1 VSEKK
6 PHNNSRCLLP
16 FVALSATLSL
26 VGCAPTDLDAT
37 LPRFV
42 FGAVTD
48 RTGSLATPSWQ
59 DAFELAVA
67 DVNAALRQENA
78 QFRMQVNLADSE
90 NLPKVAVQRAQDL
103 VLAAAD
109 DQRAKALITDSSANS
124 IAVNNLQYGAA
135 APGLTGPALNVPI
148 VCIACTSPAINNPN
162 ATGMTAAAD
171 ALRNKGKWLYRTVM
185 SATLQAQVLVSVA
198 LADARPGVVKVGVYA
213 SDDAFG
219 KGFSDAIRNA
229 VIAQRQAAGQPPPI
243 VEQLFHPPTADANT
257 YAWNADMAKLTD
269 DQTVMGVNTVRD
281 QVPDVIMEVTF
292 PQYTA
297 ALMNAYRD
305 LGSTIRF
312 LHTHTFRFVSVLQTL
327 ANLVEGQAGTSHV
340 VLDTGPNGETAAAQS
355 FGERFRQATRVAP
368 SFWDSN
374 SYDAAMSIILAA
386 LAAGGGD
393 ARAVTPEQVRAS
405 LATINNPAGV
415 SVTGSLADLRK
426 AIETLKMGGAINYQ
440 GASGNVDFD
449 ANGNVLNKV
458 AYWTVTQNRFQDQ
471 RVYDCESSPS
481 CPVVFNGI
489 SP

>member
-1 VSEKK
+1 MSPKNPDNISHRRRFLAFGAVLGFAA
-6 PHNNSRCLLP
+6 C
-16 FVALSATLSL
+16 T
-26 VGCAPTDLDAT
+26 PTDPDANLT
-37 LPRFV
+37 RFI

-67 DVNAALRQENA
+67 DINTALKAENA
-78 QFRMQVNLADSE
+78 PFRMQVNLADSE
-90 NLPKVAVQRAQDL
+90 NLPRVAVQRAQEL
-103 VLAAAD
+103 VLTAAE

-124 IAVNNLQYGAA
+124 IAVHNLQYSAA
-135 APGLTGPALNVPI
+135 APGLSGPPLNVPI
-148 VCIACTSPAINNPN
+148 ICIACTSPAINNPN
-162 ATGMTAAAD
+162 AMGMTPAAD
-171 ALRNKGKWLYRTVM
+171 ALRNKDKWLYRTVM

-198 LADARPGVVKVGVYA
+198 LANARPGVVKVGVYA

-229 VIAQRQAAGQPPPI
+229 VIAQRMTAGQPAPI
-243 VEQLFHPPTADANT
+243 VEQLFHPPSADANT
-257 YAWNADMAKLTD
+257 YAWNADMAKLID
-269 DQTVMGVNTVRD
+269 DQTATATGTLKD

-305 LGSTIRF
+305 LGSNIRF

-327 ANLVEGQAGTSHV
+327 ANLVEGQEGTSHV
-340 VLDTGPNGETAAAQS
+340 VLDTGRDGETPVAQAFS
-355 FGERFRQATRVAP
+355 DRFLQATRVSP

-386 LAAGGGD
+386 LAAGKGD
-393 ARAVTPEQVRAS
+393 PRAVTPTQVRDA
-405 LATINNPAGV
+405 LATINNASGV
-415 SVTGSLADLRK
+415 PVTGSPSDLRK
-426 AIETLKMGGAINYQ
+426 ALETFRNGGLINYQ

-458 AYWTVTQNRFQDQ
+458 AYWSVTQNRFQDQ
-471 RVYDCESSPS
+471 RVYDCETSST
-481 CPVVFNGI
+481 CPVLFTGTQ
-489 SP
+489 P